1 MQTSKGVIVK
11 VGDRVKKAPMWK
23 YNEACGN
30 VIKISKG
37 YVVVSWDDVNGE
49 WHYTNEQAK
58 ALEVINEP

>member
-1 MQTSKGVIVK
+1 MK

-23 YNEACGN
+23 YNEACGK